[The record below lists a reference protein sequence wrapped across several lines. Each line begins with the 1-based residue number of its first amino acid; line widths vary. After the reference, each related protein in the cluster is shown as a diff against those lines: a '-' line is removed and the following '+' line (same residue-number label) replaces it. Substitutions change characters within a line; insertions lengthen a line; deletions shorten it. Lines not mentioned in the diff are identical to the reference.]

1 MILICEED
9 SQFLSTIKSIE
20 IAANSVLLKYVPEL
34 IKKTES
40 SDILVNFISDE
51 IIHELNLTHRQKDKP
66 TDVLSWSFI
75 DENLLPYELAG
86 EIYVSIDTAKRY
98 AKETNQ
104 SLIDVVTNYVI
115 HALLHVYHYDHN
127 TDQEEDNMNAVADE
141 IFQLVKIS
149 C

>member
-20 IAANSVLLKYVPEL
+20 IAANSVLPKYVPDL
-34 IKKTES
+34 VKKTEN
-40 SDILVNFISDE
+40 SDILVNFISDD

-104 SLIDVVTNYVI
+104 TLFDVVANYVI

-127 TDQEEDNMNAVADE
+127 TDEEEDNMNAVADE
-141 IFQLVKIS
+141 IFQFVKIS